1 MRTATI
7 VAGRTL
13 AIAVYAFTLGA
24 LWLLAQATPPRLKF
38 DAFAGLG
45 FTGGGTNRDVPA
57 ATAFGVMTM
66 TPVRR

>member
-45 FTGGGTNRDVPA
+45 SLV
-57 ATAFGVMTM
+57 V
-66 TPVRR
+66 VRIVTYRQPLRLVS